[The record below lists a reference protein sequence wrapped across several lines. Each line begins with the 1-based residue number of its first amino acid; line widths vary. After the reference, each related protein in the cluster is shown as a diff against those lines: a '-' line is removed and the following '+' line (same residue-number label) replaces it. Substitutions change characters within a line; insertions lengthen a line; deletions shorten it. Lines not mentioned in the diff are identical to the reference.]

1 MAETTWPKPGQ
12 WDKVPVAFCN
22 YLM

>member
-22 YLM
+22 YVT